1 MVLSHPEKVK
11 DLSGNLSFVGTD
23 EDTGKIYRIEINPQ
37 VKNKYNHIRSVF
49 EITKDNYDKIKL
61 DKFPVL
67 QPSPTEDKQSAGRTL
82 SSYLRYDTPEN
93 KNIKYKSSKNLK
105 KNDLDAEYLS
115 AVERGDLE
123 TAQRLVNEAAEK
135 NGYSTDSSWRM
146 NHHAPNSRGVEDGS
160 SARITDWR
168 KLVPAD
174 YFDNPNDYTSSPE
187 EKESLLAIKR
197 ALDIYEQRKA
207 EGMGK
212 EKLMRLTMY
221 RGVDKG
227 ANAEEMMFRNGDWV
241 TPSRR
246 YAETDA
252 DGGRVI
258 VNSVPLEDLY
268 WDGNSIAELG
278 YDDGKEYAYRDT
290 RNNRK
295 LLDPVTYDDNG
306 YCLYPYEVLQQ
317 PVFLIG
323 LFWLTDQKSAA
334 EIEQETLLFDPVNVR
349 IKVAFD

>member
-1 MVLSHPEKVK
+1 
-11 DLSGNLSFVGTD
+11 
-23 EDTGKIYRIEINPQ
+23 
-37 VKNKYNHIRSVF
+37 
-49 EITKDNYDKIKL
+49 
-61 DKFPVL
+61 
-67 QPSPTEDKQSAGRTL
+67 
-82 SSYLRYDTPEN
+82 
-93 KNIKYKSSKNLK
+93 
-105 KNDLDAEYLS
+105 
-115 AVERGDLE
+115 
-123 TAQRLVNEAAEK
+123 
-135 NGYSTDSSWRM
+135 
-146 NHHAPNSRGVEDGS
+146 
-160 SARITDWR
+160 
-168 KLVPAD
+168 
-174 YFDNPNDYTSSPE
+174 
-187 EKESLLAIKR
+187 
-197 ALDIYEQRKA
+197 
-207 EGMGK
+207 
-212 EKLMRLTMY
+212 
-221 RGVDKG
+221 
-227 ANAEEMMFRNGDWV
+227 MMFRNGDWV